1 MPAALFARFSR
12 ILPLLAV
19 LAFIAAVVYIVMS
32 FRYSSERAK
41 GALIKVFTWLTAI
54 LSIGFAIVTI
64 YALFEQNVPVIELFA
79 SFLATTLIGLG
90 ITRLCNRIFLRNHPN
105 YGEEVAQAT
114 IVNESIASR
123 FAEAFRRAFG
133 EALKDTFKRK

>member
-1 MPAALFARFSR
+1 MPALFARLSR
-12 ILPLLAV
+12 ILPLLAI
-19 LAFIAAVVYIVMS
+19 LAFIAAVVYVEMS

-41 GALIKVFTWLTAI
+41 GTLIKVFTWLTGI

-79 SFLATTLIGLG
+79 SFLATTLVGLG
-90 ITRLCNRIFLRNHPN
+90 ITRICNRIFLKNHPH

-114 IVNESIASR
+114 IINESIASR
-123 FAEAFRRAFG
+123 FAEAFRKAFG
-133 EALKDTFKRK
+133 EALKDTFKRR

>member
-1 MPAALFARFSR
+1 MPALFARLSR
-12 ILPLLAV
+12 ILPLLAI
-19 LAFIAAVVYIVMS
+19 LAFIAAVVYVVMS

-41 GALIKVFTWLTAI
+41 GTLIKVFTWLTGI

-79 SFLATTLIGLG
+79 SFLATTLVGLG
-90 ITRLCNRIFLRNHPN
+90 ICNRIFLKNHPH

-114 IVNESIASR
+114 IINESIASR
-123 FAEAFRRAFG
+123 FAEAFRKAFG
-133 EALKDTFKRK
+133 EALKDTFKRR

>member
-1 MPAALFARFSR
+1 MPALLARLSR
-12 ILPLLAV
+12 IAPLLVV
-19 LAFIAAVVYIVMS
+19 LLVIAGVVYVVMS

-41 GALIKVFTWLTAI
+41 ATLIKVFTWLMGI
-54 LSIGFAIVTI
+54 LSIGFAVVTL
-64 YALFEQNVPVIELFA
+64 YSLFEQNTMVFEMFA

-90 ITRLCNRIFLRNHPN
+90 VTRICNAVFKRNHPH

-123 FAEAFRRAFG
+123 FAEAFRKAFG
-133 EALKDTFKRK
+133 EALRDTFKKR